1 MSLRYIYN
9 VSNTLVG
16 QGIYSLYVYLF
27 NLYNFRT
34 YGKDKFLFYNSL
46 RTQNCQLIEN
56 ETRDL
61 PHNNSKKDHSIW
73 QFVLENNGISCSV
86 LQPTCI
92 TLILWVNH
100 YSALYKL
107 NLLRPTDFCSL
118 QKHHYQTMKRLNMI
132 IKGVK

>member
-1 MSLRYIYN
+1 MYTCLICITRW
-9 VSNTLVG
+9 TL
-16 QGIYSLYVYLF
+16 GIYSLCTCLICITFEPMV
-27 NLYNFRT
+27 RT
-34 YGKDKFLFYNSL
+34 GFFFTIHWWH
-46 RTQNCQLIEN
+46 TQNCQLIEN

-73 QFVLENNGISCSV
+73 QFVLKNNGISCSV

>member
-16 QGIYSLYVYLF
+16 QGIYSLCTCLICITFEPMV
-27 NLYNFRT
+27 RT
-34 YGKDKFLFYNSL
+34 SFCFTIHWGH
-46 RTQNCQLIEN
+46 TQNCQLIEN

-73 QFVLENNGISCSV
+73 QFVLKNNGIGCSV

-107 NLLRPTDFCSL
+107 NLLRPTNFFSL

>member
-27 NLYNFRT
+27 DLYNFWT

-46 RTQNCQLIEN
+46 RTHTKLSTDWKWNSRSPSQQLKE
-56 ETRDL
+56 RPL
-61 PHNNSKKDHSIW
+61 W
-73 QFVLENNGISCSV
+73 QFVLKNNGISCSV

-118 QKHHYQTMKRLNMI
+118 QKHHYQTMKRLNI
-132 IKGVK
+132 VRA